1 MCYNGTVEK
10 CEEVIRGIM
19 NGQSNGL
26 SPERVLEEL
35 QAIGFVR
42 ASDFLSAGEDTL
54 TLKAYDAL
62 TPAQSAA
69 VASMEVTKTGVKVK
83 FYDKLK
89 ALELMGRHFGLF
101 DGSGAQPKDS
111 NLLQVLLE
119 QTQKE
124 ADTHDIPELQP
135 AAAAG
140 HELVESTGT
149 A

>member
-1 MCYNGTVEK
+1 MSKTGMGRK
-10 CEEVIRGIM
+10 KKISRK
-19 NGQSNGL
+19 
-26 SPERVLEEL
+26 RVLEEL
-35 QAIGFVR
+35 VAIGFAR
-42 ASDFLSAGEDTL
+42 ATDFLCIKNGELVIRDTDQ
-54 TLKAYDAL
+54 LKKPTEAAIASIEKK
-62 TPAQSAA
+62 AQ
-69 VASMEVTKTGVKVK
+69 GWKVK

-89 ALELMGRHFGLF
+89 ALELMGRHLCLF

-124 ADTHDIPELQP
+124 ADIHDIPELQP

>member
-1 MCYNGTVEK
+1 MENLH
-10 CEEVIRGIM
+10 R
-19 NGQSNGL
+19 
-26 SPERVLEEL
+26 RVLEEL
-35 QAIGFVR
+35 AGIAFANLSDHIAVENGTLVVR
-42 ASDFLSAGEDTL
+42 STDELDKNQL
-54 TLKAYDAL
+54 
-62 TPAQSAA
+62 AA
-69 VASMEVTKTGVKVK
+69 VASMEKGTGGIKLK
-83 FYDKLK
+83 LYDKLK

-124 ADTHDIPELQP
+124 ADIHDIPELQQ